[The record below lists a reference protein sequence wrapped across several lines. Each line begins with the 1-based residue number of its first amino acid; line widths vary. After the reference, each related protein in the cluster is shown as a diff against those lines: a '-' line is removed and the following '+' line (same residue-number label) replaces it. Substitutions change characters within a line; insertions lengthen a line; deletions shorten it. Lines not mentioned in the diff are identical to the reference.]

1 MATNRQETDFAP
13 VMKDSVDEV
22 KMSST
27 SLDNAIEWIQS
38 QLDPDDV
45 FTEKQ
50 LENWAES
57 NGYTKD

>member
-1 MATNRQETDFAP
+1 MATNRQDTDFAE

-22 KMSST
+22 KMSNT

-38 QLDPDDV
+38 QLEPDEV

-50 LENWAES
+50 LISWAES
-57 NGYTKD
+57 NGFVKE

>member
-1 MATNRQETDFAP
+1 MPSTRQEQDFAE

-22 KMSST
+22 KMST
-27 SLDNAIEWIQS
+27 MSLENAIDWMQT

-50 LENWAES
+50 LESWAES